1 MLLIISPSKTQSF
14 STHVLE
20 PYSFPALLDHTCQLI
35 ELLRELDVNQ
45 IGDVMKTSSKLSQ
58 SSWQSFQDFRVPFNA
73 DNAKQA
79 LLAFK
84 GDVYSGIR
92 TEQYSEKDFQ
102 FAQNHLRILSGLYGI
117 LKPLDLIQPYRLE
130 MSTSIT
136 TSRGKNL
143 YFFWGDLLTSE
154 VNKVLD
160 SFSDPVLVNL
170 ASQEY
175 FKALLPGQLKGRIVN
190 VAFKEMKNE
199 VYRIVAIHAKR
210 ARGKMVDFVITNRL
224 RNVNDLVSFSEDGY
238 QFNEVLSSSSDIV
251 FCRGEKM
258 SCN

>member
-14 STHVLE
+14 STHDLD
-20 PYSFPALLDHTCQLI
+20 PYSLPTLLDHSCQLI
-35 ELLRELDVNQ
+35 EFLRKFDVNQ
-45 IGDVMKTSSKLSQ
+45 IGDLMKTSSKLSQ
-58 SSWQSFQDFRVPFNA
+58 SSWQSFQDFRVPFKA
-73 DNAKQA
+73 ENAKQA

-92 TEQYSEKDFQ
+92 VEQYSEKDFQ

-117 LKPLDLIQPYRLE
+117 LRPLDLIQSYRLE

-136 TSRGKNL
+136 TLRGKNL
-143 YFFWGDLLTSE
+143 YSFWGDLLTNE
-154 VNKVLD
+154 VNKALD

-170 ASQEY
+170 ASKEY
-175 FKALLPGQLKGRIVN
+175 FKALIPGQLKGRIVN
-190 VAFKEMKNE
+190 VVFKEKKNG
-199 VYRIVAIHAKR
+199 VYRIVAIYAKK

-238 QFNEVLSSSSDIV
+238 QFNEDLSSSSNMV
-251 FCRGEKM
+251 FCRG
-258 SCN
+258 